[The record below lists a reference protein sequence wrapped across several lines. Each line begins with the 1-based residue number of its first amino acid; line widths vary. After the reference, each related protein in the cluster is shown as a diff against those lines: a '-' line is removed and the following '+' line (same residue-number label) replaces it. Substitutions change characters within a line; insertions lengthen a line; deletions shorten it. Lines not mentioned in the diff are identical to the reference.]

1 MKLLLTSTDRVLLL
15 EKAALLESKGIPVHL
30 DDVPHAGVLPS
41 HLYVVFDRHFDD
53 AHSLLQN
60 SDHPVRQPVS
70 AEEMACIAEEVRE
83 VKLSI
88 GNGIAEQLLIAVLVL
103 MSVSYIASRLF
114 G

>member
-1 MKLLLTSTDRVLLL
+1 
-15 EKAALLESKGIPVHL
+15 
-30 DDVPHAGVLPS
+30 
-41 HLYVVFDRHFDD
+41 
-53 AHSLLQN
+53 
-60 SDHPVRQPVS
+60 
-70 AEEMACIAEEVRE
+70 MACIAEEVRE